1 MPDRRS
7 SYGRGQVP
15 DPTNHPALSQHGWR
29 SPEPLASSSLPS
41 PADPVFD
48 GVFGPYTI
56 TDHDRREV
64 LGYRLALTA
73 LALGQLGLLLTWR
86 QGGAALLWPWFLL
99 MAAGLGLA
107 LRWIHIY
114 LRPLHRA
121 LQLFWLAGCLGGVV
135 LAQRVGIAAMG
146 EALREQPLWILAVG
160 PFFAALTG
168 VGFKEFFCF
177 RRPEAIGVTL
187 LLPVALLGRL
197 SGLLPLATTA
207 TLLTLES
214 VLLLVLCLRKFPMPA
229 AADVGD
235 KSVFLHLEAQRRLG
249 AADSTAV
256 STEAA

>member
-1 MPDRRS
+1 
-7 SYGRGQVP
+7 V
-15 DPTNHPALSQHGWR
+15 
-29 SPEPLASSSLPS
+29 ASSSLPS
-41 PADPVFD
+41 PADPSFD
-48 GVFGPYTI
+48 GMFGPYTI

-73 LALGQLGLLLTWR
+73 VAVGQLGLLLSWR
-86 QGGAALLWPWFLL
+86 QGGDALLWPWLLL

-121 LQLFWLAGCLGGVV
+121 LQLFWLAGCLGGLL
-135 LAQRVGIAAMG
+135 LAQRVGLGSMG
-146 EALREQPLWILAVG
+146 ETLREQPLWILAVG

-197 SGLLPLATTA
+197 SGLLPVTTTA

-235 KSVFLHLEAQRRLG
+235 KSVFLHLEAQRQG
-249 AADSTAV
+249 AAAATPAAVSTPAAAASPAAV
-256 STEAA
+256 STEAT

>member
-1 MPDRRS
+1 
-7 SYGRGQVP
+7 
-15 DPTNHPALSQHGWR
+15 
-29 SPEPLASSSLPS
+29 
-41 PADPVFD
+41 
-48 GVFGPYTI
+48 
-56 TDHDRREV
+56 
-64 LGYRLALTA
+64 
-73 LALGQLGLLLTWR
+73 
-86 QGGAALLWPWFLL
+86 

-121 LQLFWLAGCLGGVV
+121 LQLFWLAGCLGGLL
-135 LAQRVGIAAMG
+135 LAQQVGVGSMG
-146 EALREQPLWILAVG
+146 ETLREQPLWILAVG

-197 SGLLPLATTA
+197 SGLLPVTTTA

-235 KSVFLHLEAQRRLG
+235 KSVFLHLEAQRRGL
-249 AADSTAV
+249 AATATTPAAV
-256 STEAA
+256 PTEAT